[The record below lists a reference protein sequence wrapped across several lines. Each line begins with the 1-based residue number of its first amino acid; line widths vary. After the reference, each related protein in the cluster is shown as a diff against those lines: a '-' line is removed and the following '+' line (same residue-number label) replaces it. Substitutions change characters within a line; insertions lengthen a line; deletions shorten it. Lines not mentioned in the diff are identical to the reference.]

1 MTRVRDETESVFSAV
16 IYSGDKEGLMPT
28 NVSPDVKQLIDRAN
42 FAHLATLRSDG
53 SPQSVP
59 V

>member
-1 MTRVRDETESVFSAV
+1 VRDETESVFSAV